1 MGAGEGWGDKLRAWR
16 GEMISDRTHIHGST
30 KLSEIGSGVV
40 RGHKCPSSGRRN
52 KALRL
57 GWCLL
62 FACRAKMSARMR
74 ERWQDPEYREEAL
87 KKLNESRA
95 MQTEETRRK
104 ISERM
109 KRVWEE
115 TRHSGNRT
123 VTDETRRKISETLKV
138 TLHAQAHRH
147 RRRWYG
153 TGPGAGWVL
162 VGCD

>member
-1 MGAGEGWGDKLRAWR
+1 
-16 GEMISDRTHIHGST
+16 
-30 KLSEIGSGVV
+30 
-40 RGHKCPSSGRRN
+40 
-52 KALRL
+52 
-57 GWCLL
+57 
-62 FACRAKMSARMR
+62 MSARMR

-138 TLHAQAHRH
+138 T
-147 RRRWYG
+147 
-153 TGPGAGWVL
+153 
-162 VGCD
+162 